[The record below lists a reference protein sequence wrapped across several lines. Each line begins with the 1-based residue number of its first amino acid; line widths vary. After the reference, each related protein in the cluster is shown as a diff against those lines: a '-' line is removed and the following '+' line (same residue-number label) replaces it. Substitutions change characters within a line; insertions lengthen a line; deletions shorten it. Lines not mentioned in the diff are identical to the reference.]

1 MIPRVYG
8 LFSRKKQVSFSQIAW
23 AVFSIEGGFEPGVTH
38 QLQPDFEKSPAFFMP
53 ISRIVEFSALIP
65 EKFNQ
70 QKLRGR
76 FVCIDRYMQSDLF
89 FISAEKGGNMR
100 QIYFR
105 ARDAP

>member
-1 MIPRVYG
+1 MH
-8 LFSRKKQVSFSQIAW
+8 LASFR
-23 AVFSIEGGFEPGVTH
+23 FDDGFEPGVTR
-38 QLQPDFEKSPAFFMP
+38 QLQPDFEKSPAFFIP
-53 ISRIVEFSALIP
+53 ISRSLDVSSHNRQIL
-65 EKFNQ
+65 NQ